1 MGCEIRA
8 KTKCF
13 LAKKAH
19 GYKII
24 KEMNS
29 ILKGLALEDVTRSI
43 IMVAGVGGAGGNAL
57 NHMVDLGINDV
68 TFMACNTDA
77 QALEESR
84 ATIKVQ
90 LGSGLGAGNDPEQ
103 GSQAAKESI
112 DDIINVLRTEGTR
125 MIFITAGMGGGTG
138 TGASPIIAKAA
149 QELDILTVAIVT
161 TPFSNEGTLRG
172 DQARAGIEELRQY
185 TDSLLV
191 LSNDSIEQLY
201 PDLPYDEGFWRA
213 DDVLATAVKG
223 IAEIITGHGTVNV
236 DFADVNTVMRGSGRA
251 FMGSGRAEGENRAM
265 DAVELS
271 VTSLL
276 LNHRDIKGAKNI
288 LLNISY
294 GDKAVTQ
301 REAGS
306 IRNYLQESTGW
317 TANLIWGTAHK
328 PSLGGELEL
337 TIVATGFPGGA
348 SDVVSVP
355 GPADRNVDGGSGYA
369 ERGYGAGGYG
379 SGRVY
384 TPEPDIVRPAPD
396 RPEYE
401 PVSNTPPKGSTRIP
415 PQSGT
420 VQWKGTDRY
429 SDISGAVTT
438 PAWVRRKASLADIS
452 GARPSSK
459 TTLEKEA
466 PQEPQTGNLFE

>member
-1 MGCEIRA
+1 
-8 KTKCF
+8 
-13 LAKKAH
+13 
-19 GYKII
+19 
-24 KEMNS
+24 MNG
-29 ILKGLALEDVTRSI
+29 IMKGLALDDVTRSI

-57 NHMVDLGINDV
+57 GHMIDLGINDV
-68 TFMACNTDA
+68 TFMVCNTDA
-77 QALEESR
+77 QALDDSR
-84 ATIKVQ
+84 AGIKVQ
-90 LGSGLGAGNDPEQ
+90 LGSGLGAGNDPEK

-112 DDIINVLRTEGTR
+112 DDIIGVLRSEGTK
-125 MIFITAGMGGGTG
+125 MLFITAGMGGGTG
-138 TGASPIIAKAA
+138 TGASPIIARAA

-161 TPFSNEGTLRG
+161 TPFTNEGPVRAE
-172 DQARAGIEELRQY
+172 QARRGIEELRQY

-265 DAVELS
+265 DAVEAS

-294 GDKAVTQ
+294 GNRTVTQ

-328 PSLGGELEL
+328 PALEGELEL

-348 SDVVSVP
+348 DDVVSVP
-355 GPADRNVDGGSGYA
+355 PPVPGRNAGGGFGV
-369 ERGYGAGGYG
+369 EHGGHGGYG
-379 SGRVY
+379 PGDMGSVAHGTGTRY
-384 TPEPDIVRPAPD
+384 MPEPDIVRPLPD

-401 PVSNTPPKGSTRIP
+401 PAKPHVTVRGGTTVAP
-415 PQSGT
+415 PQSAT

-429 SDISGAVTT
+429 LNIEHLAAT
-438 PAWVRRKASLADIS
+438 PAWVRHKVTLENPHEGRHS
-452 GARPSSK
+452 SSK
-459 TTLEKEA
+459 TALEKEA
-466 PQEPQTGNLFE
+466 PKEPITGTLFDEAVD